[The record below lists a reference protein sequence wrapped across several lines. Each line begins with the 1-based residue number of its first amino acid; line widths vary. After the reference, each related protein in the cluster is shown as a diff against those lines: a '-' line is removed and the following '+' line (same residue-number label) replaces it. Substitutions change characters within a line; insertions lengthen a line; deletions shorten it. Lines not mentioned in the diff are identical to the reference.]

1 MADSPPKVREAS
13 LVHRLFGIT
22 PGYAPERAYR
32 ACRGSCE
39 PGWVEFGLV
48 CFLTTLAFLVW
59 WVLGWPGVAVQS
71 AIVLIAAVPVARFA
85 SRERFGRARLYRGEC
100 VWCGNAAPS
109 GSECLAC
116 GRAT

>member
-1 MADSPPKVREAS
+1 MDGPKVREGS

-39 PGWVEFGLV
+39 PSWREFVLV
-48 CFLTTLAFLVW
+48 CLLTGCAFLVW
-59 WVLGWPGVAVQS
+59 WAYGWPGVAVQS
-71 AIVLIAAVPVARFA
+71 AVVLITAVPVARFV

-100 VWCGNAAPS
+100 VWCGNTAPPES
-109 GSECLAC
+109 DCLAC
-116 GRAT
+116 GRTT